1 MMACEHGVPPP
12 FTPLTEGNVM
22 SYKTILVQ
30 ADLPDAVAN
39 GVRLAAQL
47 ANDEQAHLVGYALSG
62 ADQAIAQCNAAVA
75 GMVALPTDLGALTEK
90 ADAALAEFSKQ
101 AQGYGVSSY
110 ESRRIDDTPDYA
122 LVMQARYADL
132 LVMPL
137 NDNSGE
143 PSAVLQYVML
153 HGGKPVLI
161 VPTATKVEQV
171 GRAPLLAWDGGQQAA
186 RAINAALPL
195 LQRAGKATLAV
206 FNGTE
211 HYAAHGQ
218 QPGADM
224 ATYLARQGIQVEV
237 VQKTT
242 KQAIGLALLEL
253 AGELSA
259 DLLVMG
265 GYGHSRLREI
275 ALGGA
280 TRDVLKHMNLPV
292 LMTH

>member
-1 MMACEHGVPPP
+1 
-12 FTPLTEGNVM
+12 M

-30 ADLPDAVAN
+30 ADLPDTVAN
-39 GVRLAAQL
+39 GVRLASQL
-47 ANDEQAHLVGYALSG
+47 ANDNEAHLVGFALSG

-75 GMVALPTDLGALTEK
+75 GMVALPTDMSALTEK
-90 ADAALAEFSKQ
+90 ADALLAGFAKQ
-101 AQGYGVSSY
+101 AQGNGVSSF
-110 ESRRIDDTPDYA
+110 ETRRIDDTPDYA
-122 LVMQARYADL
+122 IVMQARYADL
-132 LVMPL
+132 LVMPQG
-137 NDNSGE
+137 DASGT

-161 VPTATKVEQV
+161 VPTDTKVEQF
-171 GRAPLLAWDGGQQAA
+171 GKAPLLAWDGGQQAA

-195 LQRAGKATLAV
+195 LKRAGKATLAV

-224 ATYLARQGIQVEV
+224 ATYLARQGVQVEV

-242 KQAIGLALLEL
+242 KQPIGTALLEL
-253 AGELSA
+253 AAELKA

>member
-1 MMACEHGVPPP
+1 
-12 FTPLTEGNVM
+12 M

-143 PSAVLQYVML
+143 PSAILQYVML

>member
-12 FTPLTEGNVM
+12 LTPLTEGNVM

-224 ATYLARQGIQVEV
+224 ATYLARQGIQVQV

>member
-1 MMACEHGVPPP
+1 
-12 FTPLTEGNVM
+12 M

-75 GMVALPTDLGALTEK
+75 GMVALPTDLSALTEK

-161 VPTATKVEQV
+161 VPTANKVEQV

-253 AGELSA
+253 AGELKA